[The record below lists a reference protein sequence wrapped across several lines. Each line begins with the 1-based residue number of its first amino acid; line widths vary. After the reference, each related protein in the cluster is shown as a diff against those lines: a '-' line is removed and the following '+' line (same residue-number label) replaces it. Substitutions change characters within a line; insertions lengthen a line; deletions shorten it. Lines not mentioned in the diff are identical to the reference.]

1 MKLQQNKIVSF
12 LFSQIKFEY
21 MKVLKFI
28 GIGIIGLITLLLI
41 AAMIVP
47 KDYTISVSTTINK
60 PQEVVFDY
68 VKMIKNQEKYSVWVM
83 KDPNVKIEYTGVD
96 GTVGAKS
103 SWVSADDNV
112 GVGSQQITK
121 MTDDRIDV
129 NLHFEKPMKGDNAAA
144 TIVEALSDNQTKL
157 ISEFYVHSDYPVNLM
172 SFFFKDFI
180 KKDQEQNLANVKK
193 ILESQP

>member
-1 MKLQQNKIVSF
+1 
-12 LFSQIKFEY
+12 

-28 GIGIIGLITLLLI
+28 GIGIIGLIALFLI

-60 PQEVVFDY
+60 PQVMVFDY

-103 SWVSADDNV
+103 SWVSQDDNV
-112 GVGSQQITK
+112 GEGSQQITK
-121 MTDDRIDV
+121 ITNNRIDV
-129 NLHFEKPMKGDNAAA
+129 DLHFEKPMKGDNAAA
-144 TIVEALSDNQTKL
+144 TIAEALSDNQTKL
-157 ISEFYVHSDYPVNLM
+157 TNEFYVHSEYPFNLM
-172 SFFFKDFI
+172 SFVFKDFI